1 MFINI
6 SCLRIS
12 QNVKDVTVK
21 DVKGMTF
28 GPLILRKDENISRK
42 ICVSVPLKK
51 NDKLL
56 NLMFLIFRSF
66 SSFQSSR
73 Q

>member
-1 MFINI
+1 MFINYFHMFINI

-28 GPLILRKDENISRK
+28 GPLILRKDENISR
-42 ICVSVPLKK
+42 ILDLC
-51 NDKLL
+51 
-56 NLMFLIFRSF
+56 
-66 SSFQSSR
+66 
-73 Q
+73 